1 MPGTWQRNSLDR
13 ARQATVLVRHGGAE
27 AKLPLIIVG
36 GNRPSLLEQLC
47 LDWQA
52 VHKLFESALDQVLQK
67 HQEVFNPG
75 LGTLQGYEAKIHMDA
90 NAQPR
95 FHKAR
100 LVPYSINVLVEKE
113 LDCLEEEG
121 IIEPV
126 PFSDWAASIV
136 PVLKADKSS
145 VHICGDFV

>member
-1 MPGTWQRNSLDR
+1 MEGNGPG
-13 ARQATVLVRHGGAE
+13 
-27 AKLPLIIVG
+27 
-36 GNRPSLLEQLC
+36 LLEQLC

-52 VHKLFESALDQVLQK
+52 VHKLFKSALDQVLQK

-100 LVPYSINVLVEKE
+100 LVPYSIKVLVKKE
-113 LDCLEEEG
+113 LDQLEEEG

-126 PFSDWAASIV
+126 TF
-136 PVLKADKSS
+136 
-145 VHICGDFV
+145 